1 MRRTV
6 KALPFLFLAW
16 TLFAADS
23 LKLTLA
29 EAHALALKNQPQ
41 ILASEAN
48 FHRADQ
54 LVNEARSAYY
64 PSINGEITGSQANP
78 NARIGA
84 GFLTDSRLFNR
95 FGYGLTAS
103 QLITDSGRTLNL
115 VAQSK
120 LQAES
125 SRKDYQTARENVL
138 LAVDQA
144 YYNALLADALVR
156 LAQQTVATRQ
166 TVVDQVS
173 ELTRNK
179 LKSNVDLSFAQVNLS
194 DAKLMLLRAQNQRQ
208 STNATLSQAL
218 GSDQSTVYQ
227 LQEEPVPAS
236 PPPSV
241 DSMVAQAF
249 QNRPELAS
257 LRLQREADLKL
268 VNAERDLKKPTVSL
282 NAVAGSLPYIQPGNA
297 NPDIPLGY
305 EGVAVNVQVP
315 VFNGHLFTAR
325 RKAAQ
330 YQLEATSQRVWDLQE
345 RIARD
350 VRIAWAQANNAYQA
364 IGASQELLRQANL
377 ALDLAQGRYNLGL
390 SSIVELTQAQLAQT
404 QAQVQILQA
413 QYEYQQAHTGLRY
426 ALGGLQ

>member
-1 MRRTV
+1 
-6 KALPFLFLAW
+6 
-16 TLFAADS
+16 

-208 STNATLSQAL
+208 SANATLSQAL

-282 NAVAGSLPYIQPGNA
+282 NAVAGSLSYIQPGNA

-330 YQLEATSQRVWDLQE
+330 YQLEATSQRVRDLQE